1 MIRLGSG
8 KKVAKGQTFTGEK
21 YSHVTMNFGGDGRA
35 GGRGH
40 REINMVMIFG
50 CCRAQRSLLVLM
62 IEMVAMTDNVG
73 NNVLKD

>member
-35 GGRGH
+35 GGTGKL
-40 REINMVMIFG
+40 IW
-50 CCRAQRSLLVLM
+50 
-62 IEMVAMTDNVG
+62 
-73 NNVLKD
+73 